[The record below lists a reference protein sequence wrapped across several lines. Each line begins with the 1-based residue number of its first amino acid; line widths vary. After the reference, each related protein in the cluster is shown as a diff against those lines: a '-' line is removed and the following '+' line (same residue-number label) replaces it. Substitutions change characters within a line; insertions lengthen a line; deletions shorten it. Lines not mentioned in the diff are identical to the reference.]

1 MIKKRD
7 KLNGKLSALLIIQP
21 IVIFVQFVQDSEI
34 VQVDKNIQPK
44 TITHDYH
51 LKKKKSIQVI
61 NLCIQVMKSYNS
73 LRFRHLVRIIMSC
86 DKSML
91 VSCSSEGCKLN

>member
-7 KLNGKLSALLIIQP
+7 KVNGKLSALLIIQP

-51 LKKKKSIQVI
+51 LKKKKIYSSHKFVYTGHEVLQFLTI
-61 NLCIQVMKSYNS
+61 SS
-73 LRFRHLVRIIMSC
+73 SC
-86 DKSML
+86 TNYYEL
-91 VSCSSEGCKLN
+91 